1 VIWNKTTKKYD
12 QGQIQGQDQ
21 VLDTSTT
28 GNNNNKALSAGS
40 VVSSGNIDDFTAS
53 IRAVNILRQ
62 AKSPPKPM
70 SRITTMGAQMMEDEI
85 KLKAEAAAAD
95 AAESL
100 EKVNNSDDSKL
111 NRRKEKA
118 EREKR
123 DKRSLAEQILTSL
136 REYDNSQV
144 PVSSSSN
151 NQSNLASNK
160 NSPSR
165 GKYIYIYIYMYIY
178 NMLNYTHNS

>member
-1 VIWNKTTKKYD
+1 MCEVCGNFSNPIRVIWNKTTKKYD
-12 QGQIQGQDQ
+12 QVQIQGQDQ

-28 GNNNNKALSAGS
+28 GNNNNKAVSAGS
-40 VVSSGNIDDFTAS
+40 VVSSGNIDDLTAS

-70 SRITTMGAQMMEDEI
+70 SRITVMGAQMMEDEI
-85 KLKAEAAAAD
+85 KLKEEAEAAAA

-123 DKRSLAEQILTSL
+123 EKRSLAEQILTSL

-165 GKYIYIYIYMYIY
+165 G
-178 NMLNYTHNS
+178 